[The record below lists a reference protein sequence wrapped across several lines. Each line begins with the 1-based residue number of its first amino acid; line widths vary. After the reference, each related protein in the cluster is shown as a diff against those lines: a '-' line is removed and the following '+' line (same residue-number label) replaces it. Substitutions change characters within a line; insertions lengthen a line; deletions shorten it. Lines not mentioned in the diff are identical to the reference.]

1 MAIFIQTF
9 YNFLFLIYFSL
20 VTQVSLFAYPTMIYE
35 ESSERLFRRYHRD
48 VVKPSNCQKMVYVK
62 NRGFVKLAFIFNSST
77 TGHT

>member
-48 VVKPSNCQKMVYVK
+48 VVRPSNCQKMIYVK
-62 NRGFVKLAFIFNSST
+62 NRGFVKLAFIFNSSSS
-77 TGHT
+77 